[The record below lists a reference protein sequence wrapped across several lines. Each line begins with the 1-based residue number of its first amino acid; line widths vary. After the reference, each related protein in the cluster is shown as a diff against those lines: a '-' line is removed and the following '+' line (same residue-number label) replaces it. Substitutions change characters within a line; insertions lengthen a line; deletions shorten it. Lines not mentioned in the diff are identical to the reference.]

1 MRKILFLALGL
12 PLCAFLIFAA
22 EDVATAVTGTVKKID
37 AGTKTVVVKTADGA
51 EETFHYV
58 GKTTVHG
65 AEATAKGTKEALHG
79 LKEGSEVAVHYT
91 AKGTEK
97 TANEIDHLGKD
108 GMRATEGTV
117 KTIDRGAKTLT
128 VKTVDGAEETY
139 HIADRAVRDTAKG
152 VGEGTEKA
160 AKVTVYYT
168 EEGGKKVAHFFR
180 KAAE

>member
-1 MRKILFLALGL
+1 MRKVLFLALGL
-12 PLCAFLIFAA
+12 SLCAFMIFAA

-37 AGTKTVVVKTADGA
+37 SGAKTVVVKTTDGA

-58 GKTTVHG
+58 SKTTVHG
-65 AEATAKGTKEALHG
+65 AEATAKGTKDTLHG

-97 TANEIDHLGKD
+97 TAQEIDHLGKD
-108 GMRATEGTV
+108 GMKATEGTV
-117 KTIDRGAKTLT
+117 KTIDRGAKSLT
-128 VKTVDGAEETY
+128 VKTANGAEETY

-168 EEGGKKVAHFFR
+168 EEGGKKVAHFFK
-180 KAAE
+180 KAVE